1 MNIETGTLSQL
12 NQKDAKKHSSS
23 RSPEVSFKEEFAAL
37 DAEKISTEEDLLL
50 QGNNGAENAVDVNG
64 DKLLQMN
71 DFPSQN
77 LASMPNLPD
86 TNNRGHDIEK
96 ESLQAVLNNDMN
108 IHKLKEQSSELKA
121 DISFAQNGGEAFSS
135 FLNSGSF
142 SESQEEMSE
151 DMSVLSTAAQNL
163 AMINKSMA
171 ELNAS
176 KIKEVG
182 VIIDRVIDASSL
194 NLTRNDLTLFVN
206 LINNE
211 INFFEVTSKED
222 VKTSNVSEILANMM
236 AESMRSN
243 KAFRLN
249 FDNGISVIIK
259 VSTEGKISAN
269 FLPGTDAA
277 ENYLKNNISNLV
289 QRFEEE
295 GIPYDELSHH
305 KQKRNNEQQNKKDKD
320 NE

>member
-1 MNIETGTLSQL
+1 MNIETSTLSQL
-12 NQKDAKKHSSS
+12 NQKDAKKNMPSKSS
-23 RSPEVSFKEEFAAL
+23 EASFKDEFAAL
-37 DAEKISTEEDLLL
+37 EAEKISTEEDISLE
-50 QGNNGAENAVDVNG
+50 GNDINVKTIDMNAGN
-64 DKLLQMN
+64 LHQMN
-71 DFPSQN
+71 DFSSQN
-77 LASMPNLPD
+77 LVSMPNLPD
-86 TNNRGHDIEK
+86 TNNSQDLK
-96 ESLQAVLNNDMN
+96 SESNQAVLNNDMN
-108 IHKLKEQSSELKA
+108 IHKLKEQVSELKA

-135 FLNSGSF
+135 FMNNSAF
-142 SESQEEMSE
+142 AESQEELSE
-151 DMSVLSTAAQNL
+151 DMTILSTAAQNL

-171 ELNAS
+171 EFNAS
-176 KIKEVG
+176 KIQEVG
-182 VIIDRVIDASSL
+182 VVIDRVVDASSL
-194 NLTRNDLTLFVN
+194 NLTRSDLTFFVN

-211 INFFEVTSKED
+211 MNFFEVTSKED
-222 VKTSNVSEILANMM
+222 VKTANVSEILANMM
-236 AESMRSN
+236 AESMRNN

-295 GIPYDELSHH
+295 GIPYDELSHQ
-305 KQKRNNEQQNKKDKD
+305 KQKRENEQQNKKDKD